1 MNLAVGVVFWNW
13 VFGCCC
19 QKPLLFRD
27 VGSNRNKNK
36 KGESM
41 GDGCNDE
48 SSAYVGSTVCDLS
61 EGHAGPFMGED
72 NNKGGN
78 ELSQGFL

>member
-13 VFGCCC
+13 VFGFCC

-48 SSAYVGSTVCDLS
+48 SSAYVGSTVFDLS